1 MKRMFDFS
9 NYEIKEKHRG
19 LKKFIGKDII
29 VFNKNHANLYF
40 IQDAE
45 LEELQEIQPGL
56 LITLVKDN
64 KEK

>member
-1 MKRMFDFS
+1 MFDFS
-9 NYEIKEKHRG
+9 NYEIKDNDRG